1 MRFAL
6 ERMKQVLEPA
16 GATALGAVLAGH
28 VPLRAGEVVCVIAS
42 GGNVDLGRL
51 PQLLAV
57 EDLPQS

>member
-1 MRFAL
+1 
-6 ERMKQVLEPA
+6 
-16 GATALGAVLAGH
+16 VLAGH
-28 VPLRAGEVVCVIAS
+28 VPLHAGEVVCVIAS